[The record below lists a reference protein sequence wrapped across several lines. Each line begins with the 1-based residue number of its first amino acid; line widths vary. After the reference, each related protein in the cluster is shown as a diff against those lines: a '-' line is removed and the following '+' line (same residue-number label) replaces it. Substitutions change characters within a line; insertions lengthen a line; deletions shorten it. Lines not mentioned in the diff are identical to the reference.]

1 MNNSTKRLKKR
12 REPKFITKLS
22 RVFLLL
28 FCKVFVWVL
37 HIYLF
42 HVKMHRVDEKDQ
54 RSISTGRG
62 LPRARGSLPSV
73 PGFGIQRPTFVS
85 FPDHTPFGCG
95 DNANTEFDDRFGRPI
110 RRPVRYRRSL

>member
-22 RVFLLL
+22 RVFLVIVLQS
-28 FCKVFVWVL
+28 FCLGVARVPVSC
-37 HIYLF
+37 
-42 HVKMHRVDEKDQ
+42 KMHRVGEKDR
-54 RSISTGRG
+54 RSISRGWG

-95 DNANTEFDDRFGRPI
+95 DNANTEFDDDE
-110 RRPVRYRRSL
+110 RYRRSLSR